1 MWNKLNSYL
10 KFIII
15 QVIVMIAMWFYLRI
29 DYGIYKHKYINQL
42 EKDKTEFKQRLN
54 DIEIQ
59 RKQNVKTLKVK
70 TKKLKKDVIKI
81 ENKRI
86 KIERQIDIDDVS
98 DAELKRF
105 LSRFKE
111 SPEPP

>member
-1 MWNKLNSYL
+1 MWNKLNSYM

-15 QVIVMIAMWFYLRI
+15 QAIVMIAMWFYLRI
-29 DYGIYKHKYINQL
+29 DYGIYKHKYINEL
-42 EKDKTEFKQRLN
+42 ENKTTEFKQRLN

-59 RKQNVKTLKVK
+59 RKENTKALKIK
-70 TKKLKKDVIKI
+70 TKNLEKDVIKI

-86 KIERQIDIDDVS
+86 KIEHQIDIDDVS